1 MNLFWKIFLGFWL
14 SLLLMAL
21 GAVVMVRLYDE
32 ARLQNPDQ
40 VADDKRVGFIID
52 TTARALQQGGAA
64 RLAEMGSLLPPLRTP
79 TIPQPRIRLDR
90 RWDHRMRYLPQS

>member
-64 RLAEMGSLLPPLRTP
+64 RLAEMGACSPPCK
-79 TIPQPRIRLDR
+79 R
-90 RWDHRMRYLPQS
+90 RPSPSRESGWTADGTTG

>member
-52 TTARALQQGGAA
+52 TTARALQQGGALFYDNA
-64 RLAEMGSLLPPLRTP
+64 GKSQSELLALYA
-79 TIPQPRIRLDR
+79 DKR
-90 RWDHRMRYLPQS
+90 RQVLQYQL